1 MTAPGGRGGVDAQ
14 PYVRGDDRPI
24 TVSRRES
31 SQDTPTVRHSSS
43 DDEGFDVED
52 SGGGFDVNA
61 SPPKVKPRVL
71 HSRQKALPPTQR
83 E

>member
-1 MTAPGGRGGVDAQ
+1 MTAPGGRGGINAH
-14 PYVRGDDRPI
+14 PHVRGDDRPI
-24 TVSRRES
+24 TGSRRES
-31 SQDTPTVRHSSS
+31 SQGQGSPTVGHSE
-43 DDEGFDVED
+43 DED

-71 HSRQKALPPTQR
+71 HSRQMALPPTQG